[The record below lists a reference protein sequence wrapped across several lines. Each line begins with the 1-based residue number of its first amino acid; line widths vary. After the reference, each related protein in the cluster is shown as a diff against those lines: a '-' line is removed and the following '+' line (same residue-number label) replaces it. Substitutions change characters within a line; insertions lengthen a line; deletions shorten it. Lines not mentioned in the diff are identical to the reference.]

1 MKAELLM
8 DDRYELDDR
17 SFAELVVW
25 RRADGSIKYRLA
37 FVVDDDCVLRHDNE
51 TGKVSQLSSAGNGH
65 MVVVVPGT
73 TAGSKFRSRARRSET
88 GRPRRGLA

>member
-8 DDRYELDDR
+8 DDRYELDER

-37 FVVDDDCVLRHDNE
+37 FVVDDDCVLRYDNE
-51 TGKVSQLSSAGNGH
+51 TGKGDRRHIGRTRRPISSRRSTNCSWTF
-65 MVVVVPGT
+65 GT
-73 TAGSKFRSRARRSET
+73 T
-88 GRPRRGLA
+88 

>member
-8 DDRYELDDR
+8 DDRYALDDR

-37 FVVDDDCVLRHDNE
+37 FVVDDDCVLRYDNE
-51 TGKVSQLSSAGNGH
+51 TGKGDHRHIGRHEAAYFFTTVDQLLVDFSNDIAE
-65 MVVVVPGT
+65 
-73 TAGSKFRSRARRSET
+73 RRHED
-88 GRPRRGLA
+88 GDL

>member
-25 RRADGSIKYRLA
+25 RRDDGSIKYRLA
-37 FVVDDDCVLRHDNE
+37 FVVDDACVLRYDNE
-51 TGKVSQLSSAGNGH
+51 TGKGDHRHIGRHEAVYFFTTVDQLLVDFWNDIAEQRHEDGD
-65 MVVVVPGT
+65 
-73 TAGSKFRSRARRSET
+73 
-88 GRPRRGLA
+88 L